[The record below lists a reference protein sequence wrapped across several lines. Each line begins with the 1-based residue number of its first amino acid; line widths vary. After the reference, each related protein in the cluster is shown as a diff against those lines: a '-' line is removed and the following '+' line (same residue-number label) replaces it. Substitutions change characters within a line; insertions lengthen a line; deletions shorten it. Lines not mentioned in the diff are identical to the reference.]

1 MEIIGLTLASSISWF
16 LSTLAGGGSPL
27 ILIPVIGLYL
37 GAAAVPPV
45 VTTGMLLGNFQRMC
59 IYWQYIDWKVMWWY
73 LPGAIVGAGLGA
85 FVFTQTEIQWLPV
98 LLGVFLIISTFSY
111 NVGSQQPSFK
121 VNAWYFLPA
130 GFIYAFLSGLIGSTG
145 PMLNP
150 FYFNYGLVKEDMI
163 ATKAANVVVV
173 HIAKIIGYAVFGAF
187 TKSYVFY
194 GIIIGLAA
202 FPGNWVGQMVLE
214 KISKE
219 RFRQLVVMFVTF
231 SGMLMLWEQRGL
243 FLAW

>member
-1 MEIIGLTLASSISWF
+1 VEIIGLTLASSISWF
-16 LSTLAGGGSPL
+16 LSTLAAGGSPL

-45 VTTGMLLGNFQRMC
+45 VTIGMLLGNFQRMW
-59 IYWQYIDWKVMWWY
+59 IYWNYIDWTVMWWY

-98 LLGVFLIISTFSY
+98 LLGIFLILSGVTC
-111 NVGSQQPSFK
+111 NVGNQQQLFK

-145 PMLNP
+145 PMLNSL
-150 FYFNYGLVKEDMI
+150 YFNYGLVKEDMV
-163 ATKAANVVVV
+163 ATKAANVVII
-173 HIAKIIGYAVFGAF
+173 HIVKVFFYILLGAF
-187 TKSYVFY
+187 TKAYLFY

-202 FPGNWVGQMVLE
+202 FPGNWIGQIVLE
-214 KISKE
+214 KISTE
-219 RFRQLVVMFVTF
+219 RFRQIVVMFVTF

-243 FLAW
+243 FLTW